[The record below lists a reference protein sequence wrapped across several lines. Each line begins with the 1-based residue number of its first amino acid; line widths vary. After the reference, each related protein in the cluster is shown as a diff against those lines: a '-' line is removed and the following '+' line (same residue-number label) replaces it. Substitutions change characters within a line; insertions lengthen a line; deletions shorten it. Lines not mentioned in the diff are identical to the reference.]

1 MLSVFSFWVS
11 FYCSTIAEETRMSDQ
26 MKLEEMAAFFEN
38 RLEGYDEHMRRDIEG
53 GSDFYAFTASRLPQA
68 REAEVLDLGCGTG
81 LELEEYFG
89 LNPDA
94 SVTGIDL
101 CRPMLDALAAKFP
114 QKQLVMV
121 CGSYFD
127 ADLQPD
133 HYDAAVSV
141 ESLHHF
147 PAARKRAL
155 YRKLFSAL
163 KQNGYFVLTD
173 YFAESE
179 ALEKEYF
186 QNLEQLKREQGLD
199 AGTFYHYDTPLTV
212 EHEME
217 ILREAGF
224 KDVRILRQWGSTYT
238 VYAGKQEPLDILE
251 AAKRLYALEEYDL
264 AAVSAHEGGRNQ
276 LYVCRKE
283 GESRFVLRISAL
295 GDRGEDEYLAETE
308 FVRYLAENGAPVADV
323 MPSVH
328 GKLAERY
335 ENEEQDDFISLFAY
349 AKGMLISDNGYRYR
363 EGAPLSEYFYNTG
376 KALGKIH
383 RLSKTYQP
391 VHRRGSYFDK
401 YNMEY
406 IHRLIPD
413 DYAELKQAI
422 AQRLDIFHDLPQDGD
437 SFGLV
442 HFDFSDGNY
451 HIDME
456 TGDLTV
462 FDFDNCIYCW
472 YMFDLANLWT
482 HGVGWFQSEP
492 DAAKRMEGMKRYFD
506 TVLEGYKSETDVSEA
521 LLAQLPL
528 FIDMVLIENIV
539 DEFECCAREGE
550 EVDEED
556 IEDAAE
562 CLIRDIPFAGFGE
575 N

>member
-1 MLSVFSFWVS
+1 MPDTV
-11 FYCSTIAEETRMSDQ
+11 
-26 MKLEEMAAFFEN
+26 KLEEMAAFFEN
-38 RLEGYDEHMRRDIEG
+38 RLNGYDEHMRRDIEG
-53 GSDFYAFTASRLPQA
+53 GSDFYAFTAARLPQA
-68 REAEVLDLGCGTG
+68 PEAEVLDLGCGTG
-81 LELEEYFG
+81 LELEEYFA

-94 SVTGIDL
+94 KITGIDL
-101 CRPMLDALAAKFP
+101 CQPMLDALAAKFP
-114 QKQLVMV
+114 QKRLKLI

-127 ADLQPD
+127 VELPKDT
-133 HYDAAVSV
+133 YDAAVSV

-147 PAARKRAL
+147 RAERKREL

-163 KQNGYFVLTD
+163 KQNGCFVLTD

-186 QNLEQLKREQGLD
+186 QNLEELKREQGLD
-199 AGTFYHYDTPLTV
+199 AGTLYHYDTPLTV

-224 KDVRILRQWGSTYT
+224 ADVRVLRQWGSTYT
-238 VYAGKQEPLDILE
+238 VYAGKGDKTLDILE
-251 AAKRLYALEEYDL
+251 EAKRLYALEGYDC
-264 AAVSAHEGGRNQ
+264 AAVSEHEDGRNQ
-276 LYVCRKE
+276 VYVCRKD
-283 GESRFVLRISAL
+283 GENRYVLRVSAL
-295 GDRGEDEYLAETE
+295 GDRREEDYLAETE
-308 FVRYLAENGAPVADV
+308 FIRYLAEHGAPVADV
-323 MPSVH
+323 LPSVK
-328 GKLAERY
+328 GKLVERY
-335 ENEEQDDFISLFAY
+335 ENQGQTIYISLFVY
-349 AKGMLISDNGYRYR
+349 AKGMLIADNGYRYR
-363 EGAPLSEYFYNTG
+363 DGAPLSEYFYNTG

-391 VHRRGSYFDK
+391 RHRRESYFDK
-401 YNMEY
+401 YNMDY
-406 IHRLIPD
+406 IRRLIPD
-413 DYAELKQAI
+413 DCAELKQAI
-422 AQRLDIFHDLPQDGD
+422 SKRLDRFHSLPQDRS

-462 FDFDNCIYCW
+462 FDFDNCMECW

-482 HGVGWFQSEP
+482 HGVGWFQFEP
-492 DAAKRMEGMKRYFD
+492 DAAKRMEGMKQYFD
-506 TVLEGYKSETDVSEA
+506 TILEGYRSETNVSEA

-539 DEFECCAREGE
+539 DAFECRIREGE
-550 EVDEED
+550 EMDEED

-562 CLIRDIPFAGFGE
+562 CLIHDIPYAGIGE
-575 N
+575 D